1 MHAHMNKPNER
12 IIRGSEMRIVLVALA
27 VAAAA
32 PAIGQTPLSSAGS
45 SSATYIY
52 AGTLLDRPGQSPR
65 GNSTIIV
72 RSGKV
77 AEIRAGFVPAEGGAE
92 LIDLRNSFVLP
103 GLIDMHVH
111 LWGIGGDPMRERLEA
126 MTRDGFDNEMTAVA
140 NARVTLEAGFT
151 SVRDLGGDPRGIR
164 ALRDAVDAGIVEGP
178 SITNAGRMISVTGG
192 HGDPGN
198 GLTEDIADMMHSK
211 AVNICDGPDDCRR
224 AVRAQVALG
233 ARVIKF
239 AATGGVLSNVSG
251 GLGRAM
257 TPDEMRAIVETA
269 HALGRKVA
277 AHSHATEGTRAA
289 LEAGVDSIEHGTFL
303 DDATIKLF
311 KVKGAYLVPTEIA
324 PVAALAQARGGALPP
339 ATLAKAEEAA
349 AAMAANH
356 RRAYAAGVKVAF
368 GTDTG
373 VSKHGDNATEFALL
387 VKNGL
392 TPSQAISAATVSAA
406 DLLGRDDIG
415 MLTPG
420 KTADII
426 AVSGSPLED
435 VTRLEH
441 VEFVMHKG
449 TVAKGLSRTY

>member
-1 MHAHMNKPNER
+1 
-12 IIRGSEMRIVLVALA
+12 
-27 VAAAA
+27 
-32 PAIGQTPLSSAGS
+32 
-45 SSATYIY
+45 
-52 AGTLLDRPGQSPR
+52 
-65 GNSTIIV
+65 
-72 RSGKV
+72 
-77 AEIRAGFVPAEGGAE
+77 
-92 LIDLRNSFVLP
+92 VLP
-103 GLIDMHVH
+103 GLVDMHVH
-111 LWGIGGDPMRERLEA
+111 LWGIGGDPMRARLEA
-126 MTRDGFDNEMTAVA
+126 LNRDRFDDEMTAVA
-140 NARVTLEAGFT
+140 NARTTLAAGFT

-164 ALRDAVDAGIVEGP
+164 ALRDAIDAGTVEGP
-178 SITNAGRMISVTGG
+178 SITNAGEMISVTGG
-192 HGDPGN
+192 HGDAGN
-198 GLTEDIADMMHSK
+198 GLAEEFADMVHSRE
-211 AVNICDGPDDCRR
+211 VNLCDGPDDCRR

-257 TPDEMRAIVETA
+257 TPEEMRAIIDTA
-269 HALGRKVA
+269 HTLGRKVA

-303 DDATIKLF
+303 DADTIKLI
-311 KVKGAYLVPTEIA
+311 KAKGAYLVPTEIA

-339 ATLAKAEEAA
+339 ATIVKAEAAA

-392 TPSQAISAATVSAA
+392 TPAQAIAAATVGAA

-415 MLTPG
+415 TLAPG

-426 AVSGSPLED
+426 AVAASPLED

-441 VEFVMHKG
+441 VEFVMHRGKVMAG
-449 TVAKGLSRTY
+449 GSR